1 MPHGSDQLLQQ
12 LEELIVAPQLS
23 GLGQLEEL
31 PKMIA
36 EHIKLEAVGLRL
48 FYFLQRQHRSIV
60 YPPGADHAAQ
70 PSGRL
75 LRDVLETGTFR
86 QHGSITLCPLVVS
99 GQNVGL
105 LWLDGVTKTA
115 DRGKLARLVQLLG
128 SLLERIETKFAGHAR
143 ILARLSRNLH
153 AAESLPA
160 LVATL
165 GRGLLRYNRTAAVAL
180 RPLYGGTVLGNPCLN
195 IIPGLRKWQSMFYA
209 LEEDLSAQFLTGS
222 ATLTL
227 QTMPQPY
234 PFSAG
239 TQPHLLLLP
248 LLTRQRQV
256 GVLTLMGGEWSITPA
271 GSVDL
276 LDQEF
281 LQSLA
286 DATAHCLERQ
296 LDRER
301 FAELLEDRGRK
312 LQEHATLYRIN
323 RAVHSTLKL
332 DKLTHLVLSAATV
345 PEGGGF
351 ERAFLF
357 LLNERSQTLQ
367 GMLGVS
373 RDTALQVLPA
383 DRGLQAWDAPC
394 LTEKN
399 LQAQRNA
406 RVNRA
411 VLKQRVGLDSP
422 SPLARAV
429 SSGQVVLVSQPG
441 AEPDP
446 LVSGI
451 GLSPYACVPLVGN
464 NRRLGGL
471 VVDNPLS
478 GEPVAVEQV
487 RFLELFASLA
497 TSAIENSMLLGRLEK
512 AHHELLET
520 QEQLIQGERLAV
532 LGEMSASVAHELKNP
547 LVSIG
552 GFARRLT
559 RLPDSGPLQ
568 QEYAEIIAR
577 ETSRMEE
584 MLDQILAFSKK
595 QILCMDSCCMAAILD
610 DAIEASGEA
619 LQGAGASLV
628 REVAKSLPQ
637 IVADH
642 QKLRQVLVN
651 LIVNACQV
659 TSPGGTIR
667 LRAKTA
673 LLRGEEAVAVEVEDS
688 GGGIAHEVLRNIF
701 NPFFTTKQE
710 GTGLGLSICQRIV
723 EHHHGEIEVYNT
735 ETGARFTL
743 KIPVQQNLT
752 RMIDKNGKL
761 G

>member
-12 LEELIVAPQLS
+12 LEELVDASQFS
-23 GLGQLEEL
+23 GLGQLDEL

-36 EHIKLEAVGLRL
+36 EHIKLEAVGLEL
-48 FYFLQRQHRSIV
+48 FYFLQRQRRSIV

-70 PSGRL
+70 LSGRL
-75 LRDVLETGTFR
+75 LREVLNTGTFR
-86 QHGSITLCPLVVS
+86 QHGSITLCPLVVA

-105 LWLDGVTKTA
+105 LWLAGAIKTA
-115 DRGKLARLVQLLG
+115 DHGKLARLVRLLG
-128 SLLERIETKFAGHAR
+128 SLLERIENKSAGHAR
-143 ILARLSRNLH
+143 ILAQLSRNLH

-165 GRGLLRYNRTAAVAL
+165 GRGLLRYNQTAVVVL
-180 RPLYGGTVLGNPCLN
+180 RPLYGGTVLGTPCLK
-195 IIPGLRKWQSMFYA
+195 IIPGLRKWQPMFCA
-209 LEEDLSAQFLTGS
+209 LEEDFSAQFLSSS

-227 QTMPQPY
+227 QTLPQPH

-239 TQPHLLLLP
+239 MQPHLLALP

-256 GVLTLMGGEWSITPA
+256 GVLTLVGGEWSITPT
-271 GSVDL
+271 GSVDF

-286 DATAHCLERQ
+286 DVTAHCLERQ

-301 FAELLEDRGRK
+301 FAQLLDERERK
-312 LQEHATLYRIN
+312 LRENATLYRIN

-345 PEGGGF
+345 PDGGGF

-367 GMLGVS
+367 GMLGVN

-411 VLKQRVGLDSP
+411 VLKQRVGLDSA

-446 LVSGI
+446 LVSSF

-471 VVDNPLS
+471 VVDNPFS

-497 TSAIENSMLLGRLEK
+497 TSAVENSMLLGRLEK

-584 MLDQILAFSKK
+584 MLGQILAFSKK
-595 QILCMDSCCMAAILD
+595 QILCMDSCSMAAIID
-610 DAIEASGEA
+610 DATEVAGEA
-619 LQGAGASLV
+619 LQGAGANLV

-659 TSPGGTIR
+659 T
-667 LRAKTA
+667 A
-673 LLRGEEAVAVEVEDS
+673 LG
-688 GGGIAHEVLRNIF
+688 
-701 NPFFTTKQE
+701 
-710 GTGLGLSICQRIV
+710 
-723 EHHHGEIEVYNT
+723 
-735 ETGARFTL
+735 
-743 KIPVQQNLT
+743 
-752 RMIDKNGKL
+752 
-761 G
+761 